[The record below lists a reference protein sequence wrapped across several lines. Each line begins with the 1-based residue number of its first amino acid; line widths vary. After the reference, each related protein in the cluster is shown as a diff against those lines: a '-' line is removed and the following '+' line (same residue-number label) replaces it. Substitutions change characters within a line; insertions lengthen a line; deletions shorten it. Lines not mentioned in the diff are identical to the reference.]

1 MKKSKASF
9 ILTLVLM
16 LSLIIAPVT
25 QAMEDRTIDQDEL
38 LIVDENNVINYNELR
53 TDTIQRLSEIELQKL
68 KDKIVSDYI
77 NRNPDAVLK
86 IPLTDA
92 QMRKVTKQKET
103 DIEELILRKQIQ
115 LDKQSKVESLN
126 IDTYDKFST
135 NQVFP
140 RANAGFSVVS
150 DISNRT
156 KANFGTDGT
165 GWADAK
171 SDYQCP
177 GGIGSGYAISSI
189 GLVVP
194 VTGSGSSKALVTI
207 QGLYNGYM
215 QVAGVTSGNFNFHA
229 YTSVDVDIYEVNP
242 STGALISLVATSNI
256 YSNGFVLSV
265 LPNSF
270 GGNISETLMPTL
282 YAGKT
287 YYFAITAYTES
298 EMPWYDVFCWAT
310 ADMYDDTANGA
321 SGGEGVD
328 FTSVQITLL

>member
-115 LDKQSKVESLN
+115 LDKQSKVESINLVQTKYFRVQMRDFLSSL
-126 IDTYDKFST
+126 IFQTEPKQILVRTERVGQMLKVIT
-135 NQVFP
+135 NVLVELVQV
-140 RANAGFSVVS
+140 
-150 DISNRT
+150 
-156 KANFGTDGT
+156 
-165 GWADAK
+165 
-171 SDYQCP
+171 
-177 GGIGSGYAISSI
+177 
-189 GLVVP
+189 
-194 VTGSGSSKALVTI
+194 
-207 QGLYNGYM
+207 M
-215 QVAGVTSGNFNFHA
+215 Q
-229 YTSVDVDIYEVNP
+229 
-242 STGALISLVATSNI
+242 
-256 YSNGFVLSV
+256 
-265 LPNSF
+265 
-270 GGNISETLMPTL
+270 
-282 YAGKT
+282 
-287 YYFAITAYTES
+287 
-298 EMPWYDVFCWAT
+298 
-310 ADMYDDTANGA
+310 
-321 SGGEGVD
+321 
-328 FTSVQITLL
+328 

>member
-1 MKKSKASF
+1 MRKSKVSF
-9 ILTLVLM
+9 LLALVLM
-16 LSLIIAPVT
+16 LTPIMAPVT
-25 QAMEDRTIDQDEL
+25 QAMDQTIDQDEL
-38 LIVDENNVINYNELR
+38 LVIDKNNVIDYNELH
-53 TDTIQRLSEIELQKL
+53 TDTIQRLSEAELQEL

-77 NRNPDAVLK
+77 NRNPDVVLQ

-103 DIEELILRKQIQ
+103 NIEELVSRKQIQ
-115 LDKQSKVESLN
+115 LDKQSKVDSIN
-126 IDTYDKFST
+126 VGINNKFST
-135 NQVFP
+135 NQAFS
-140 RANAGFSVVS
+140 RANAGFSIAS

-189 GLVVP
+189 GLLVP
-194 VTGSGSSKALVTI
+194 VTGSGSREALVNM
-207 QGLYNGYM
+207 QGIYNGYM

-242 STGALISLVATSNI
+242 STGALVSLVATSNI

-270 GGNISETLMPTL
+270 GGNISETLRTTL

-310 ADMYDDTANGA
+310 ADMYDDSANGA

-328 FTSVQITLL
+328 FTSVQVTLL